1 MANKQESE
9 RIAASINIL
18 RPDWSTGLI
27 LAVLGDDRCIR
38 RGYADL
44 AIAMTCVAVD
54 PVSKKPG
61 RIHENGPWWNASLAT
76 SPRPEVKP
84 IKAADC
90 AICFWPKGV
99 AHVDHLYEPLHMR
112 SESVGVSD
120 EQRAAIIAA
129 AVAAEFERTA
139 AHEAQAAHEPKPAM
153 EAIEN
158 NRAKETA

>member
-27 LAVLGDDRCIR
+27 LAVLGDNRCIR

-61 RIHENGPWWNASLAT
+61 RIHESGPWWNASLAT
-76 SPRPEVKP
+76 SPRPQVLAFHPELTCVTCFKRRDDCRLADARAPLDCQHEFSSSVDEAKRPKVKLSKIQLSQTP
-84 IKAADC
+84 TE
-90 AICFWPKGV
+90 G
-99 AHVDHLYEPLHMR
+99 
-112 SESVGVSD
+112 
-120 EQRAAIIAA
+120 IA
-129 AVAAEFERTA
+129 
-139 AHEAQAAHEPKPAM
+139 
-153 EAIEN
+153 
-158 NRAKETA
+158 